1 MDTHLGASPHV
12 NGCERLV
19 SASSIHCCPVGTL
32 LPSALQLSL
41 LTSERKEDCALVFIL
56 NSVRHFTWK
65 MNVLPTNRD
74 PVDRFVDAQIKLQ
87 KCLLL

>member
-12 NGCERLV
+12 NGCERLA
-19 SASSIHCCPVGTL
+19 SASGIHCCPVGAL
-32 LPSALQLSL
+32 LSSALQPGE
-41 LTSERKEDCALVFIL
+41 LTSERKKDCASVFVL
-56 NSVRHFTWK
+56 GSVRLFTEK

-87 KCLLL
+87 K

>member
-12 NGCERLV
+12 NGCERLA
-19 SASSIHCCPVGTL
+19 SASSIHCCPVGTQ

-41 LTSERKEDCALVFIL
+41 LTSERKEDCALMFIL
-56 NSVRHFTWK
+56 SSVETFHVE
-65 MNVLPTNRD
+65 NDVLPTNRD